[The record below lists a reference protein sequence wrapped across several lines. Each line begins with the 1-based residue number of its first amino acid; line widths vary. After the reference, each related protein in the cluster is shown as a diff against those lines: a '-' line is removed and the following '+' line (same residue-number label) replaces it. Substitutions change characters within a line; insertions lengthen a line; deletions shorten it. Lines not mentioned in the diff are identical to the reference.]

1 MAGRTVISRTRVTG
15 LAVLTASGLLVGGW
29 ASTNPRSFY
38 DSFPGFGHH
47 WVSMNGPYN
56 EHLVRDVG
64 GLYLALAVLGLFAL
78 LWRDRRSSL
87 MTAAAWTVFSVLHLG
102 FHLHHLEHFKRVDQV
117 GMVVTLGGTLLI
129 AVALMFPQRR
139 RR

>member
-1 MAGRTVISRTRVTG
+1 MISRTRVTG

-29 ASTNPRSFY
+29 ASLNPRSFY

-78 LWRDRRSSL
+78 VWRDRRSSL

-102 FHLHHLEHFKRVDQV
+102 FHLHHLEHFKRVDQI
-117 GMVVTLGGTLLI
+117 GMVVSLGGTMLI